1 MTPHDLSAAHALGA
15 LDPDDLDAFTRHLDE
30 CPSCRDDVA
39 SFREAAATLGASG
52 ALSGVGSPGP
62 APASL
67 RRAVLAGVA
76 WTHQESA
83 PQDSADQDSADQDS
97 ADQAPAAAPRAE
109 APLSEA
115 PLTEARTPRRLAW
128 IGTAA
133 AAVAALALGVGVGG
147 FLASDDPALAAHEQ
161 AMLII
166 SAPDARTMSVPL
178 GRSSLVMSEDYAG
191 AVLMGDT
198 APMPTKGT
206 EYQIWMGRAD
216 GTAAP
221 GPCFVPDADGT
232 YMVLL
237 SGDMGG
243 VSKVFVTTEPP
254 GGSQAPSGPMIAEA
268 NLGA

>member
-1 MTPHDLSAAHALGA
+1 MTPHELSAAYALDA
-15 LDPDDLDAFTRHLDE
+15 LDPEDLDGFREHLDE
-30 CPSCRDDVA
+30 CVSCRDEVA
-39 SFREAAATLGASG
+39 SFREAAATLGATG
-52 ALSGVGSPGP
+52 ALSGVGATGPAPGP

-83 PQDSADQDSADQDS
+83 PQVR
-97 ADQAPAAAPRAE
+97 PP
-109 APLSEA
+109 
-115 PLTEARTPRRLAW
+115 RTPRRLAW

-133 AAVAALALGVGVGG
+133 AAIAALALGVGVGG

-161 AMLII
+161 AMRII
-166 SAPDARTMSVPL
+166 SAPDAHTETLPL

-198 APMPTKGT
+198 APMPAKGT
-206 EYQIWMGRAD
+206 EYQIWMGHAD

-254 GGSQAPSGPMIAEA
+254 GGSEAPSGPMIAEA
-268 NLGA
+268 DLGA